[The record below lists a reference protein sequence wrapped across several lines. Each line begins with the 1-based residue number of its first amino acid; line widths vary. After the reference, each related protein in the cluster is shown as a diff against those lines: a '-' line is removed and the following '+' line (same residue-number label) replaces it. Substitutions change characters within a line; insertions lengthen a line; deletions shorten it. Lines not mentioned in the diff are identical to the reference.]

1 MSTNRRNNPGRG
13 PDPLEELGRRRAAQP
28 PGPGPAGAVDPNGP
42 AYAIIADVAISL
54 ASTLDLTE
62 ILNKIVDGIIKVTGC
77 DRGFLMLRER
87 DGGFSTFTG
96 RYADMAEWVESDT
109 PEISH
114 SVRDRVADTHE
125 VFAVS
130 DLRQLDDFK
139 ASDSIQAGGLVAAV
153 CLPLIYKEELIGVIY
168 ADSTHMLPR
177 SLDASHQVLSAFA
190 TQASF
195 AIENARSHG
204 ELSRDADRG
213 GRGDSSPV
221 RKFTAEGMATRN
233 KAMRDVIATVER
245 IAPSPLTVLMQGESG
260 TGKEVFARA
269 IHQLSPRSGRPF
281 IPVNCSGMPHE
292 LVESI
297 LFGHRRGAFTGAIS
311 DRPGL
316 FEAAEGGT
324 LFLDEIGDMPLAT
337 QPKLL
342 RVLENREIARVGE
355 ESVFRKVDVRIIA
368 ATNRD
373 LPAAVASAAF
383 RDDLFNRLNGAQ
395 IYLPPLRERRED
407 IIPLA
412 EYFLSRYA
420 AEYGIPEPRLS
431 NGARALLLA
440 DAWAGNVRSLK
451 SAIEFGVQFRDERN
465 VIPAEAIERHL
476 GPARRVP
483 AAADGGSFR
492 ELMERYEEN
501 VIRRALADNG
511 GNVSRTADALQ
522 LSRQHLHAKIKKY
535 GIVARD
541 E

>member
-1 MSTNRRNNPGRG
+1 MSSNRRDKPGSG
-13 PDPLEELGRRRAAQP
+13 PDPLLELGRRRASRA
-28 PGPGPAGAVDPNGP
+28 PGPEPAANADPNGP

-96 RYADMAEWVESDT
+96 RYADMAKWEESDT

-139 ASDSIQAGGLVAAV
+139 TSDSIQAGGLVAAV
-153 CLPLIYKEELIGVIY
+153 CLPLVYKDELIGVIY

-177 SLDASHQVLSAFA
+177 PLDGNHQVLNAFG

-204 ELSRDADRG
+204 ELAKESGRG
-213 GRGDSSPV
+213 GRDSSPAQ
-221 RKFTAEGMATRN
+221 KFTADGLATRN
-233 KAMRDVIATVER
+233 RAMRDVIATIER
-245 IAPSPLTVLMQGESG
+245 IAPSPLTVLMHGESG

-269 IHQLSPRSGRPF
+269 IHRLSPRSARPF

-297 LFGHRRGAFTGAIS
+297 LFGHRKGAFTGAIA

-342 RVLENREIARVGE
+342 RVLENREISRVGE

-373 LPAAVASAAF
+373 LPAAVASGHF
-383 RDDLFNRLNGAQ
+383 RQDLFNRLNVAQ
-395 IYLPPLRERRED
+395 IQLPPLRDRRED

-412 EYFLSRYA
+412 EYFLARYA
-420 AEYGIPEPRLS
+420 SEYGIAEPRLS
-431 NGARALLLA
+431 TGARALLLA

-451 SAIEFGVQFRDERN
+451 NAVEFGVQFRDERN
-465 VIPAEAIERHL
+465 VIPAEAIENHL
-476 GPARRVP
+476 KSVHGSRPAP
-483 AAADGGSFR
+483 DGGSLR
-492 ELMERYEEN
+492 EQMERHEESL
-501 VIRRALADNG
+501 VRQALADNG
-511 GNVSRTADALQ
+511 GNVSRTADALRI
-522 LSRQHLHAKIKKY
+522 SRQQLHAKIKKY
-535 GIVARD
+535 GIIARD
-541 E
+541 D